1 MAKMTKDELIQK
13 LSDLEW
19 EDFEV
24 KSAKGEIP
32 KDAWETVSAFS
43 NTSGGWL
50 IFGVKQTGKKFEI
63 QGVNNPEKIEQ
74 DFLNTIRGGKFN
86 VFVATRQA
94 KHTID
99 ENTVLA
105 FYIPVSKNK
114 PVYYNSPANTFIR
127 RGSSDHRAT
136 KEEIDSMYRDQTF
149 GTKTSEIATGTSRT
163 DISDTSLSRYRDY
176 MSRFNPTVSYN
187 RYGEAD
193 FLQKLRIMDGEQ
205 CTLGGLL
212 FLGKRD
218 TLERFFPDF
227 RIDLLEIPG
236 TSYTDTK
243 VRYTF
248 RLDEYENLWE
258 YYFECIARLKSK
270 VDVEFKMGS
279 EGFATD
285 VSPGFDALREALVN
299 MLMHSDHFSPA
310 CPRIRIFTNHIEF
323 YNPGGMPKPIEE
335 LKGKDISLPRN
346 PIITKLFRVVKLAE
360 NAGYGLDNIEFNWK
374 AYNNTQPVFDV
385 DFDSV
390 IIKFELEQKTAV
402 KEKPEIGDSSEIV
415 RSKWE
420 KVRRNFGVIT
430 ERTQKSPEENIADLR
445 VIYGLFTDYLGDKY
459 GLEITAYT
467 KSSGKSS
474 GKGSGKGSGKV
485 KHVFE
490 IPKLNVTL
498 SENEYLVILLIEID
512 KYLSAPQMGAII
524 NVTSRAIEKYIS
536 KLKDIELIER
546 IGSRKEGYW
555 TIKKG

>member
-43 NTSGGWL
+43 NTTGGWL
-50 IFGVKQTGKKFEI
+50 LFGVKQTGKKFEI
-63 QGVNNPEKIEQ
+63 QGVTNPEKIEQ
-74 DFLNTIRGGKFN
+74 DFLNTIRGGKLN
-86 VFVATRQA
+86 VPVPTRQA

-99 ENTVLA
+99 GNTVLV
-105 FYIPVSKNK
+105 FYIPASKNK

-127 RGSSDHRAT
+127 RGSSDQRAT

-149 GTKTSEIATGTSRT
+149 GTKTSEIATGTSRA

-187 RYGEAD
+187 RYGETD

-218 TLERFFPDF
+218 TIERYFPDF

-248 RLDEYENLWE
+248 RLDEYDNLWE

-270 VDVEFKMGS
+270 VNVEFKMGS

-360 NAGYGLDNIEFNWK
+360 NAGFGLDNIEYNWK
-374 AYNNTQPVFDV
+374 AYNNTLPVFDV

-390 IIKFELEQKTAV
+390 IVKFELEEVKKTDSPKN
-402 KEKPEIGDSSEIV
+402 KEEVG
-415 RSKWE
+415 
-420 KVRRNFGVIT
+420 NNYGTIT
-430 ERTQKSPEENIADLR
+430 ERIRKEFGNKSIDIDLIFALLDTEYENFKDYIIDKNRIIPERVHELFGNSLGTLR
-445 VIYGLFTDYLGDKY
+445 ELLGNKTLMFLLLVIFNR
-459 GLEITAYT
+459 EITA
-467 KSSGKSS
+467 KEAGEVIGVSERM
-474 GKGSGKGSGKV
+474 V
-485 KHVFE
+485 K
-490 IPKLNVTL
+490 
-498 SENEYLVILLIEID
+498 
-512 KYLSAPQMGAII
+512 
-524 NVTSRAIEKYIS
+524 KYIK
-536 KLKDIELIER
+536 KLKDHNIIER
-546 IGSRKEGYW
+546 SGASTFGGHW
-555 TIKKG
+555 QIKQ

>member
-1 MAKMTKDELIQK
+1 MTKDELIQK

-74 DFLNTIRGGKFN
+74 DFLNSIRGGKFN
-86 VFVATRQA
+86 VFVATRQV

-99 ENTVLA
+99 GNTVLA

-149 GTKTSEIATGTSRT
+149 GTKTSEIATGTSRA
-163 DISDTSLSRYRDY
+163 DINDTSLSRYRDY

-187 RYGEAD
+187 RYGETD
-193 FLQKLRIMDGEQ
+193 FLQKLRIMDDEQ

-218 TLERFFPDF
+218 TIERFFPDF

-270 VDVEFKMGS
+270 VDVEFKMGN

-374 AYNNTQPVFDV
+374 AYNNTQPIFDV

-402 KEKPEIGDSSEIV
+402 KEIPEVGDSSEIV

-420 KVRRNFGVIT
+420 EARRNFGVIT
-430 ERTQKSPEENIADLR
+430 ERTQKPSEENIADLR
-445 VIYGLFTDYLGDKY
+445 GVYGIFTEYMKLNFGETSEKLPKNF
-459 GLEITAYT
+459 GVNEEKLRR
-467 KSSGKSS
+467 KSS
-474 GKGSGKGSGKV
+474 
-485 KHVFE
+485 E
-490 IPKLNVTL
+490 KLML
-498 SENEYLVILLIEID
+498 MLVLI
-512 KYLSAPQMGAII
+512 
-524 NVTSRAIEKYIS
+524 AIEKDIKATEASLILGVSTRTIETYIS
-536 KLKDIELIER
+536 KLKDAQLIER
-546 IGSRKEGYW
+546 HGSDKVGYW
-555 TIKKG
+555 TIKKE

>member
-1 MAKMTKDELIQK
+1 MTKEEFIQK

-24 KSAKGEIP
+24 KAARAEIP

-50 IFGVKQTGKKFEI
+50 IFGVKQIGKKFEI
-63 QGVNNPEKIEQ
+63 QGVTNPEKIEQ

-86 VFVATRQA
+86 VLVPTKQA

-99 ENTVLA
+99 GNTVIA

-114 PVYYNSPANTFIR
+114 PIYYNSLANTFIR
-127 RGSSDHRAT
+127 RGSSDQRAT

-149 GTKTSEIATGTSRT
+149 GTKTSEIAIGTSRKSLN
-163 DISDTSLSRYRDY
+163 DASLSRYRDY

-187 RYGEAD
+187 RYNETD
-193 FLQKLRIMDGEQ
+193 FLQKLRIMEGDQ

-212 FLGKRD
+212 FLGNRD
-218 TLERFFPDF
+218 AIERFFPDF

-236 TSYTDTK
+236 TSYTNTK

-248 RLDEYENLWE
+248 RIDEYDNLWE
-258 YYFECIARLKSK
+258 YYFECISRLKSK
-270 VDVEFKMGS
+270 VDVEFKMGN

-310 CPRIRIFTNHIEF
+310 CPRIRVFTDHIEF

-360 NAGYGLDNIEFNWK
+360 NAGFGLDNIEYNWK
-374 AYNNTQPVFDV
+374 NYNQTIPEFDV

-390 IIKFELEQKTAV
+390 IVKFQLAES
-402 KEKPEIGDSSEIV
+402 EKPVDKK
-415 RSKWE
+415 SKD
-420 KVRRNFGVIT
+420 KGSNDYGTIT
-430 ERTQKSPEENIADLR
+430 ERIRKEFGIISERIQKSSEENLADLR
-445 VIYGLFTDYLGDKY
+445 GVYGEFMRSLELNFGKTSEKLRKNFGETLEEIQNTSAEKPLFVIMLIWIEPTITIKNLVAITGLSRSTIKRILDDLRS
-459 GLEITAYT
+459 A
-467 KSSGKSS
+467 
-474 GKGSGKGSGKV
+474 
-485 KHVFE
+485 
-490 IPKLNVTL
+490 N
-498 SENEYLVILLIEID
+498 LLIREGSD
-512 KYLSAPQMGAII
+512 KIGTW
-524 NVTSRAIEKYIS
+524 N
-536 KLKDIELIER
+536 LILE
-546 IGSRKEGYW
+546 
-555 TIKKG
+555 